1 MTSVISWLQDTTG
14 GLLTMC
20 AVAVAILLVLIIK
33 VKLEPFIALVLV
45 GLGLGLA
52 AGLSV
57 TELVGTALKSN
68 ESLLEV
74 GFGGILGHIALII
87 GLGTVL
93 GAILER
99 SGGADALTSKL
110 MAIFGEKRAPIAM
123 GLLGLIVGIPV
134 FFDIGI
140 FVLAPLVYI
149 TALRG
154 RRSLVLYAL
163 PMLAGLSMTHAF
175 LPPHPGPV
183 ALAGLL
189 GVDLGYLIMMGL
201 VCGLPGF
208 VAAGLVWG
216 TWIGKRVF
224 VEVPDDYV
232 IGELEHDLSDG
243 EKGLTGGV
251 HAPPVE
257 PTRPPRSGS
266 GSSGGGDGTRGGAPG
281 DGTTAPSG
289 GARVDTAKAL
299 EVRTDGPALRLV
311 AFVIATPLVLIL
323 GATFGTML
331 LPAESGVLPWLTFI
345 GTPAVALL
353 FAVLLAFY
361 FLGVRRGMAVAD
373 LGKLTGESLKPIGMV
388 LLVVGAGAFFGKVI
402 SATGIGAA
410 LAETLSAWGLPVIVL
425 AYVISAGLRL
435 AQGSAT
441 VAIVTTGGIIG
452 PLVVDQGYTQIQ
464 LALIAMAIA
473 AGSIIASHVNDGGF
487 WIISK
492 YFNMTVKQ
500 TLQTWT
506 VLETVLS
513 VVSFAVAGT
522 LFAII

>member
-1 MTSVISWLQDTTG
+1 MTSVVSWLQDTTG
-14 GLLTMC
+14 GLLTLC
-20 AVAVAILLVLIIK
+20 AVAVAVLLFLIIK
-33 VKLEPFIALVLV
+33 IKLEPFISLVLV
-45 GLGLGLA
+45 GLALGLA

-57 TELVGTALKSN
+57 TELVGTALKAN
-68 ESLLEV
+68 ESLLET

-99 SGGADALTSKL
+99 SGGADALTTML
-110 MAIFGEKRAPIAM
+110 MRAFGEKRAPIAM

-154 RRSLVLYAL
+154 RKSLVLYAL

-224 VEVPDDYV
+224 VEVPEDYV
-232 IGELEHDLSDG
+232 VGELEHDLADG
-243 EKGLTGGV
+243 ETGLTGGV
-251 HAPPVE
+251 HPDAGGPSANNPD
-257 PTRPPRSGS
+257 
-266 GSSGGGDGTRGGAPG
+266 GGG
-281 DGTTAPSG
+281 APSG
-289 GARVDTAKAL
+289 GPAGSGGSGSVSTVDAARNKAL
-299 EVRTDGPALRLV
+299 EVRTDGPKLRLV
-311 AFVIATPLVLIL
+311 AFVIAAPLVMIL

-331 LPAESGVLPWLTFI
+331 LPAESGLLPWLTFI

-353 FAVLLAFY
+353 IAVLLAFY
-361 FLGVRRGMAVAD
+361 FLGIRRGMAVAD

-410 LAETLSAWGLPVIVL
+410 LADTLSAWGLPVIVL
-425 AYVISAGLRL
+425 AYVISCGLRI

-441 VAIVTTGGIIG
+441 VAIVTTGGIVG
-452 PLVVDQGYTQIQ
+452 PLVMNAGYSQIQ

-487 WIISK
+487 WIIAK

-522 LFAII
+522 LFAIV

>member
-1 MTSVISWLQDTTG
+1 MTVVSWFQDTTG
-14 GLLTMC
+14 GLLTLC
-20 AVAVAILLVLIIK
+20 AIAVAVLLFLIIM

-57 TELVGTALKSN
+57 TELVGTALKSGD
-68 ESLLEV
+68 SLLET
-74 GFGGILGHIALII
+74 GFGGILGHIAVII

-99 SGGADALTSKL
+99 SGGADTLTNVL
-110 MAIFGEKRAPIAM
+110 MRLFGEKRAPIAM

-140 FVLAPLVYI
+140 FVLAPLVYV

-216 TWIGKRVF
+216 TWIGKRVM
-224 VEVPDDYV
+224 VEVPSDFIVGETEHGRADDSAAPT
-232 IGELEHDLSDG
+232 DSTDP
-243 EKGLTGGV
+243 TGSAGG
-251 HAPPVE
+251 
-257 PTRPPRSGS
+257 SGS
-266 GSSGGGDGTRGGAPG
+266 GP
-281 DGTTAPSG
+281 APSG
-289 GARVDTAKAL
+289 GGAPARTVTKPAVELGVDAPKM
-299 EVRTDGPALRLV
+299 PLV
-311 AFVIATPLVLIL
+311 AFVIAAPLVLIL

-331 LPAESGVLPWLTFI
+331 LPAESGLLPWLTFF
-345 GTPAVALL
+345 GNPAVALL
-353 FAVLLAFY
+353 IAVLLSFY
-361 FLGVRRGMAVAD
+361 FLGVRRGMSVAA
-373 LGKLTGESLKPIGMV
+373 LGKLTGESLKPIGMI

-402 SATGIGAA
+402 SATGIGGA

-425 AYVISAGLRL
+425 AYVISCGLRI

-441 VAIVTTGGIIG
+441 VAIVTTGGIVG
-452 PLVVDQGYTQIQ
+452 PLVATAGYSQIQ

-473 AGSIIASHVNDGGF
+473 AGSIICSHVNDGGF
-487 WIISK
+487 WIIAK

-513 VVSFAVAGT
+513 VVSFTVAGT